1 MKIEKK
7 ESEKNVEE
15 DKDEEIMVR
24 GRGRYRGRG
33 RPAYGR
39 RHKVGRRGGISRGRG
54 GAKVEEPHMEIEGE
68 NEDDDKNEIFYDEKD
83 EMDEEV
89 DEPIVGRKKKR
100 TVKKLKHKEKE
111 EKKMV
116 KKIAKF
122 NKK

>member
-7 ESEKNVEE
+7 ESEKKVEE

-39 RHKVGRRGGISRGRG
+39 RHKEGRRGGISRGRG
-54 GAKVEEPHMEIEGE
+54 GTKVEEPHMEIEGE
-68 NEDDDKNEIFYDEKD
+68 NDDDKNEIFYDEKD

-116 KKIAKF
+116 LGL
-122 NKK
+122 